1 MSPNTLS
8 TGSIEATDR
17 FLGFIQKQVE
27 RGGVKIGFVKQE
39 CAQTSMKGEQGSVY
53 LIRLSSHLSHLTAQV
68 ENTLYFQ

>member
-27 RGGVKIGFVKQE
+27 KGG
-39 CAQTSMKGEQGSVY
+39 
-53 LIRLSSHLSHLTAQV
+53 
-68 ENTLYFQ
+68 